1 MYRENKNFGFGDL
14 AIGNKGK
21 NDFLTSVNT
30 LLDWDSI
37 EKILKSSLKRGP
49 VRKMRIYNV
58 KHCFLLYLLNSS
70 YFYTI
75 LSQFALHYAN
85 RVYSIDTRNQT
96 LKIKGLQRLTRLVS
110 IRRIKNEKNWIHSS

>member
-37 EKILKSSLKRGP
+37 EKILKSNLKRGFSAIGQP
-49 VRKMRIYNV
+49 LAKNLRKLMIW
-58 KHCFLLYLLNSS
+58 L
-70 YFYTI
+70 
-75 LSQFALHYAN
+75 Q
-85 RVYSIDTRNQT
+85 
-96 LKIKGLQRLTRLVS
+96 KIKKKKTFQF
-110 IRRIKNEKNWIHSS
+110 

>member
-37 EKILKSSLKRGP
+37 EKILKSSLKRGFNAIGQP
-49 VRKMRIYNV
+49 PYSE
-58 KHCFLLYLLNSS
+58 LLLFKILLLQTWFN
-70 YFYTI
+70 
-75 LSQFALHYAN
+75 LS
-85 RVYSIDTRNQT
+85 DT
-96 LKIKGLQRLTRLVS
+96 KVEEGY
-110 IRRIKNEKNWIHSS
+110 